1 MVGIIYKMT
10 IIEGCKRDG
19 KNPFYIGQH
28 WCESKEDFLR
38 KNYPYWGCGSV
49 WVKHLN
55 FIKKKFPQNW
65 KEFLKREVLCC
76 IAVNN
81 QKVLDKLE
89 EYYIRKHK
97 SHYSEK
103 IGGCNILFGTANKFG
118 SGSPAKDSLVR
129 KKISEKAKGREFPEC
144 RRELFKI
151 KFSGENNPFYGK
163 HHSEEIRKRIS
174 ESRKLVPKKYKV
186 GQMHPVWPNKVWTEY
201 KPGKFDW
208 RAKDRKL
215 SYSKEFQKAC
225 NQ

>member
-89 EYYIRKHK
+89 ELSIDVLDLEIERKSLYDLFEENGYENIDIAYHK
-97 SHYSEK
+97 
-103 IGGCNILFGTANKFG
+103 N
-118 SGSPAKDSLVR
+118 
-129 KKISEKAKGREFPEC
+129 
-144 RRELFKI
+144 
-151 KFSGENNPFYGK
+151 
-163 HHSEEIRKRIS
+163 
-174 ESRKLVPKKYKV
+174 
-186 GQMHPVWPNKVWTEY
+186 
-201 KPGKFDW
+201 
-208 RAKDRKL
+208 
-215 SYSKEFQKAC
+215 
-225 NQ
+225 